1 MADPLTGLF
10 LGAGASYEAGMPLV
24 GELTDEIKS
33 WLTGEKL
40 RGLNLAW
47 RQHGE
52 GYSDSVIADLE
63 SVMCMKNMHY
73 ESILG
78 HLETQAHR
86 TENRHLLQEYSGLY
100 SWLVD
105 LVYQLLYFRQVNSDH
120 FFDRQLDFYEGISVL
135 ASRNTPLWIFSLN
148 HDLIVEAIAEKFSI
162 PIRCGFSSE
171 KILLPRRNAAGE
183 KIGELHAEILT
194 KKELEEGAMHF
205 PNPASYGIHL
215 LKIHGAL
222 DVFTFNDG
230 NDLLK
235 IIKDP
240 AGPESVTKV
249 LRAANEELL
258 YSVPAETGEKVH
270 VTNEIVFADSRGEM
284 QFLRK
289 SLLAGAYKF
298 NEHRTQVLPKSMLK
312 HFRQNLN
319 FVSKLICIGYGF
331 GDSHV
336 NVAIADWL
344 AFSTTRRLEIV
355 SPQILEV
362 PSFLLHLTPQIELV
376 ACGATDYL
384 DGLAGIKRSRIDELD
399 KKVAAAARK
408 LGKRSAALIAQFFNE
423 DLSKTRSAYLEKI
436 TSIPVADG
444 KPDFASLG
452 NIEEVA
458 AAWTREIHET
468 EEEKKARLL
477 SFLNKELGTS

>member
-1 MADPLTGLF
+1 MAVPLTGLF

-24 GELTDEIKS
+24 SELTEEIKS

-40 RGLNLAW
+40 RALNLGW
-47 RQHGE
+47 REQDG
-52 GYSDSVIADLE
+52 GYSDLIIADLE

-86 TENRHLLQEYSGLY
+86 SENRHLLQEYAGLY
-100 SWLVD
+100 SRMVD

-120 FFDRQLDFYEGISVL
+120 FFDRQLDFYEGISIL
-135 ASRNTPLWIFSLN
+135 ANRNTPLWIFSLN

-162 PIRCGFSSE
+162 PIRCGFSS
-171 KILLPRRNAAGE
+171 KKVLLPRRNAAGE
-183 KIGELHAEILT
+183 IIGELHPEILT
-194 KKELEEGAMHF
+194 RKELDEGSMYF
-205 PNPASYGIHL
+205 PNPAPHGIHL

-222 DVFTFNDG
+222 DVFAFNDG
-230 NDLLK
+230 HDLLK
-235 IIKDP
+235 VIKDP
-240 AGPESVTKV
+240 AGQESVTKV

-258 YSVPAETGEKVH
+258 YSAPTEAGGRVH
-270 VTNEIVFADSRGEM
+270 ATNEIVFADSKGEM

-298 NEHRTQVLPKSMLK
+298 DEHRTQVLPKSMLK
-312 HFRQNLN
+312 HFRQNIN

-336 NVAIADWL
+336 NSVIANWL
-344 AFSTTRRLEIV
+344 VHSTARRLEIV
-355 SPQILEV
+355 SPQIQAV
-362 PSFLLHLTPQIELV
+362 PSFLLHLTPQVELV

-384 DGLAGIKRSRIDELD
+384 DNLAGIKRSKIDELD
-399 KKVAAAARK
+399 MQIAAVARK
-408 LGKRSAALIAQFFNE
+408 LGKRSAALVAEFLNE
-423 DLSKTRSAYLEKI
+423 DLSKTHAAYLEKI
-436 TSIPVADG
+436 RSIPLSDG
-444 KPDFASLG
+444 KPDFESLG
-452 NIEEVA
+452 NIEKVA

-468 EEEKKARLL
+468 EEGRKAQLL
-477 SFLNKELGTS
+477 AFLSKGISTS